1 MCARLQA
8 GAALW
13 TVSFTA
19 AGFFFGA
26 LPFVQKNFTL
36 VVLAIILISVLP
48 VAYEVRAPLSSL
60 HLRACLRCSLDASL
74 CMLAATQLWEAR
86 RHASSA

>member
-1 MCARLQA
+1 MSCIAARTHRLRACSRASRCRRAAQA

-13 TVSFTA
+13 TISFCG

-36 VVLAIILISVLP
+36 VVLAIILVSVLP
-48 VAYEVRAPLSSL
+48 VAWELY
-60 HLRACLRCSLDASL
+60 
-74 CMLAATQLWEAR
+74 EAR
-86 RHASSA
+86 RHG

>member
-1 MCARLQA
+1 VQA

-48 VAYEVRAPLSSL
+48 VAYEVRVSQS
-60 HLRACLRCSLDASL
+60 ACMRVGDALTDSPR
-74 CMLAATQLWEAR
+74 LATTHDAQLWEAR
-86 RHASSA
+86 RHTSSA